1 MTPLLI
7 FGASGH
13 AREVAQIVHDINQAQ
28 PGSWHLLGFM
38 ADPQAVALHPKPLP
52 APLLGSSQQVLATHP
67 QAHCVIAVGNSQAR
81 RSIAARL
88 HQQHPGLRFAT
99 LVHPRAWVAT
109 GASVGQG
116 SVVFA
121 GALINVDAT
130 LGAHTS
136 INLACTISHD
146 CHLGDYVSLGPGVH
160 MAGAVT
166 LGEAVDVGTGVSIR
180 PRVTVGANTVI
191 GAGAAVVH
199 DLPANSTATGVPARP
214 WHEGAETGSTRW
226 GVSQA

>member
-7 FGASGH
+7 FGAGGH
-13 AREVAQIVHDINQAQ
+13 AREVAQIVHDINQPQ

-52 APLLGSSQQVLATHP
+52 ASLLGNSQQALATHP

-88 HQQHPGLRFAT
+88 RQQHPGLRFAT

-121 GALINVDAT
+121 GALINVDAS
-130 LGAHTS
+130 LGIHTS

-146 CHLGDYVSLGPGVH
+146 CQLGDYVSLGPGVH

-166 LGEAVDVGTGVSIR
+166 LGEAVDVGTGASIR
-180 PRVTVGANTVI
+180 PRVSVGANAVI
-191 GAGAAVVH
+191 GAGAAVVRALLG
-199 DLPANSTATGVPARP
+199 DSTAVGVPARLRSSFT
-214 WHEGAETGSTRW
+214 ERDQER
-226 GVSQA
+226 

>member
-7 FGASGH
+7 FGAGGH

-52 APLLGSSQQVLATHP
+52 ASLLGNSQQALATHP

-88 HQQHPGLRFAT
+88 RQQHPGLRFAT

-121 GALINVDAT
+121 GALINVDAS
-130 LGAHTS
+130 LGIHTS

-146 CHLGDYVSLGPGVH
+146 CQLGDYVSLGPGVH
-160 MAGAVT
+160 MAGDDT
-166 LGEAVDVGTGVSIR
+166 LGEAVDVGTGASIR
-180 PRVTVGANTVI
+180 PRVSVGANAVI
-191 GAGAAVVH
+191 GAGAAVVR
-199 DLPANSTATGVPARP
+199 DLLGDSTAVGVPARLRSSFT
-214 WHEGAETGSTRW
+214 ERDQER
-226 GVSQA
+226 

>member
-1 MTPLLI
+1 M
-7 FGASGH
+7 
-13 AREVAQIVHDINQAQ
+13 RV
-28 PGSWHLLGFM
+28 LGN
-38 ADPQAVALHPKPLP
+38 
-52 APLLGSSQQVLATHP
+52 SQQALATHP

-121 GALINVDAT
+121 GALINVDAS
-130 LGAHTS
+130 LGIHTS

-146 CHLGDYVSLGPGVH
+146 CQLGDYVSLGPGVH

-166 LGEAVDVGTGVSIR
+166 LGEAVDVGTGASIR
-180 PRVTVGANTVI
+180 PRVSVGANAVI
-191 GAGAAVVH
+191 GAGAAVVR
-199 DLPANSTATGVPARP
+199 DLLGDSTAVGVPARLRSSFT
-214 WHEGAETGSTRW
+214 ERDQER
-226 GVSQA
+226 

>member
-7 FGASGH
+7 FGAGGH

-52 APLLGSSQQVLATHP
+52 APLLGNSEQALVAHP
-67 QAHCVIAVGNSQAR
+67 DAHCIIAVGNSQAR

-88 HQQHPGLRFAT
+88 RQQHPGLRFAT

-121 GALINVDAT
+121 GALINVDAS
-130 LGAHTS
+130 LGIHTS

-146 CHLGDYVSLGPGVH
+146 CQLGDYVSLGPGVH

-166 LGEAVDVGTGVSIR
+166 LGEAVDVGTGASIR
-180 PRVTVGANTVI
+180 PRVSVGANAVI
-191 GAGAAVVH
+191 GAGAAVVR
-199 DLPANSTATGVPARP
+199 DLLGDSTAVGVPARLRSSFT
-214 WHEGAETGSTRW
+214 ERDQER
-226 GVSQA
+226 

>member
-7 FGASGH
+7 FGAGGH

-38 ADPQAVALHPKPLP
+38 ADPQAVALNPKPLP
-52 APLLGSSQQVLATHP
+52 ASLLGNSQQALATHP

-88 HQQHPGLRFAT
+88 LQQRPGLRFAT

-109 GASVGQG
+109 WASVGQG

-121 GALINVDAT
+121 GALINVDAS
-130 LGAHTS
+130 LGIHTS

-146 CHLGDYVSLGPGVH
+146 CQLGDYVSLGPGVH

-166 LGEAVDVGTGVSIR
+166 LGEAVDVGTGASIR
-180 PRVTVGANTVI
+180 PRVSVGANAVI
-191 GAGAAVVH
+191 GAGAAVVR
-199 DLPANSTATGVPARP
+199 DLLGDSTAVGVPARLRSSFT
-214 WHEGAETGSTRW
+214 ERDQER
-226 GVSQA
+226 

>member
-7 FGASGH
+7 FGAGGH

-52 APLLGSSQQVLATHP
+52 ASLLGNSQQALATHP

-88 HQQHPGLRFAT
+88 RQQHPGLRFAT

-136 INLACTISHD
+136 INLACTISHAMRW
-146 CHLGDYVSLGPGVH
+146 CWKHRLLSTCNNCCKWVH
-160 MAGAVT
+160 A
-166 LGEAVDVGTGVSIR
+166 
-180 PRVTVGANTVI
+180 PPKY
-191 GAGAAVVH
+191 AVVH
-199 DLPANSTATGVPARP
+199 RP
-214 WHEGAETGSTRW
+214 
-226 GVSQA
+226 

>member
-7 FGASGH
+7 FGAGGH

-52 APLLGSSQQVLATHP
+52 ASLLGNSQQALATHP

-88 HQQHPGLRFAT
+88 RQQHQGLRFAT

-109 GASVGQG
+109 GAGVGQG

-121 GALINVDAT
+121 GALINVDAS
-130 LGAHTS
+130 LGIHTS

-146 CHLGDYVSLGPGVH
+146 CQLGDYVSLGPGVH

-166 LGEAVDVGTGVSIR
+166 LGEAVDVGTGASIR
-180 PRVTVGANTVI
+180 PRVSVGANAVI
-191 GAGAAVVH
+191 GAGAAVVR
-199 DLPANSTATGVPARP
+199 DLLGDSTAVGVPARLRSSFT
-214 WHEGAETGSTRW
+214 ERDQER
-226 GVSQA
+226 

>member
-1 MTPLLI
+1 MKPLLI

-13 AREVAQIVHDINQAQ
+13 AREVAQLVHDINQAQ
-28 PGSWHLLGFM
+28 PGSWQLLGFM
-38 ADPQAVALHPKPLP
+38 ADPQAVALNPKPLP
-52 APLLGSSQQVLATHP
+52 APLLGNSQQALATHP

-88 HQQHPGLRFAT
+88 RQQHPGLRFAT

-121 GALINVDAT
+121 GALINVDAS
-130 LGAHTS
+130 LGVHTS

-146 CHLGDYVSLGPGVH
+146 CQLGDYVSLGPGVH

-166 LGEAVDVGTGVSIR
+166 LGEAVDVGTGASIR
-180 PRVTVGANTVI
+180 PRVSVGANAVI
-191 GAGAAVVH
+191 GAGAAVVR
-199 DLPANSTATGVPARP
+199 DLLGDSTAVGVPARLRSSFT
-214 WHEGAETGSTRW
+214 ERDQER
-226 GVSQA
+226 

>member
-7 FGASGH
+7 FGAGGH

-38 ADPQAVALHPKPLP
+38 ADPQAVALHHKPLP
-52 APLLGSSQQVLATHP
+52 ASLLGNSQQALATHP

-88 HQQHPGLRFAT
+88 RQQHPGLRFAT

-121 GALINVDAT
+121 GALINVDAS
-130 LGAHTS
+130 LGIHTS

-146 CHLGDYVSLGPGVH
+146 CQLGDYVSLGPGVH

-166 LGEAVDVGTGVSIR
+166 LGEAVDVGTGASIR
-180 PRVTVGANTVI
+180 PRVSVGANAVI
-191 GAGAAVVH
+191 GAGAAVVR
-199 DLPANSTATGVPARP
+199 DLLGDSTAVGGPARLRASFT
-214 WHEGAETGSTRW
+214 EGGQER
-226 GVSQA
+226 

>member
-1 MTPLLI
+1 MKPLLI

-13 AREVAQIVHDINQAQ
+13 AREVAQLVHDINQAQ
-28 PGSWHLLGFM
+28 PGSWQLLGFM
-38 ADPQAVALHPKPLP
+38 ADPQAVALNPKPLP
-52 APLLGSSQQVLATHP
+52 ASLLGNSQQALATHP

-88 HQQHPGLRFAT
+88 RQQHPGLRFAT

-121 GALINVDAT
+121 GALINVDAS
-130 LGAHTS
+130 LGIHTS

-146 CHLGDYVSLGPGVH
+146 CQLGDYVSLGPGVH

-166 LGEAVDVGTGVSIR
+166 LGEAVDVGTGASIR
-180 PRVTVGANTVI
+180 PRVSVGANAVI
-191 GAGAAVVH
+191 GAGAAVVR
-199 DLPANSTATGVPARP
+199 DLLGDSTAVGVPARLRSSFT
-214 WHEGAETGSTRW
+214 ERDQER
-226 GVSQA
+226 

>member
-7 FGASGH
+7 FGAGGH

-28 PGSWHLLGFM
+28 PGSWQLLGFM
-38 ADPQAVALHPKPLP
+38 ADPQAVALNPKPLP
-52 APLLGSSQQVLATHP
+52 ASLLGNSQQALATHP

-88 HQQHPGLRFAT
+88 RQQHPGLRFAT

-121 GALINVDAT
+121 GALINVDAS
-130 LGAHTS
+130 LGIHTS

-146 CHLGDYVSLGPGVH
+146 CQLGDYVSLGPGVH

-166 LGEAVDVGTGVSIR
+166 LGEAVDVGTGASIR
-180 PRVTVGANTVI
+180 PRVSVGANAVI
-191 GAGAAVVH
+191 GAGAAVVR
-199 DLPANSTATGVPARP
+199 DLLGDSTAVGVPARLRSSFT
-214 WHEGAETGSTRW
+214 ERDQER
-226 GVSQA
+226 

>member
-13 AREVAQIVHDINQAQ
+13 AREVAHVVHDINLAL
-28 PGSWHLLGFM
+28 PGSWQLLGFM
-38 ADPQAVALHPKPLP
+38 ADPQAAASNPKPLP
-52 APLLGSSQQVLATHP
+52 APLLGNSQQALVAHP
-67 QAHCVIAVGNSQAR
+67 DAHCIIAVGNSQAR

-88 HQQHPGLRFAT
+88 LQQHPGLRFAT

-121 GALINVDAT
+121 GALINVDTA
-130 LGAHTS
+130 LGAHNS
-136 INLACTISHD
+136 VNLACTISHD

-166 LGEAVDVGTGVSIR
+166 LGEAVDVGTGACFR
-180 PRVTVGANTVI
+180 PRVSVGANAVI
-191 GAGAAVVH
+191 GAGAAVVS
-199 DLPANSTATGVPARP
+199 DLPGNSTAVGVPARAWSGP
-214 WHEGAETGSTRW
+214 TERA
-226 GVSQA
+226 

>member
-13 AREVAQIVHDINQAQ
+13 AREVAQVVHDINKEQ
-28 PGSWHLLGFM
+28 PGSWQLLGFM
-38 ADPQAVALHPKPLP
+38 ADPQALALHPKPLP
-52 APLLGSSQQVLATHP
+52 APLLGNSQQALVAHP
-67 QAHCVIAVGNSQAR
+67 DAHCIIAVGNSQAR

-88 HQQHPGLRFAT
+88 LQQHPGLRFAT

-109 GASVGQG
+109 GSSVGQG

-121 GALINVDAT
+121 GALINVDTA
-130 LGAHTS
+130 LGAHNS
-136 INLACTISHD
+136 VNLACTISHD

-166 LGEAVDVGTGVSIR
+166 LGEAVDVGTGACFR
-180 PRVTVGANTVI
+180 PRVSVGANAVI
-191 GAGAAVVH
+191 GAGAAVVS
-199 DLPANSTATGVPARP
+199 DLPGNSTAVGVPARLRSGP
-214 WHEGAETGSTRW
+214 TERD
-226 GVSQA
+226 QKR